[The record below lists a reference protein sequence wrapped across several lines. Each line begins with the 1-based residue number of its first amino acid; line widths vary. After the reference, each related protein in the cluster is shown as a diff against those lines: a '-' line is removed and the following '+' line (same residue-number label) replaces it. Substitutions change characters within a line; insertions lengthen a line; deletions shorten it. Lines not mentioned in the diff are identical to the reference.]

1 MSETKK
7 SEGIGRLILVLGLI
21 TFVCALL
28 LGVVN
33 QVTAPLIEQNEI
45 NTRNAAM
52 EEIIPG
58 AQFEDLG
65 TILSAEEVA
74 AAGVTLPAAE
84 QLRQSLVYIRQRWTD
99 RTQATAYRST
109 RRALAH
115 WPWCITRVMPVVRGD
130 RSGRCW

>member
-1 MSETKK
+1 MRWIRRRRASDHERNQK

-65 TILSAEEVA
+65 TRFERRGGCSS
-74 AAGVTLPAAE
+74 GGYPACGPE

-109 RRALAH
+109 RRALAAH
-115 WPWCITRVMPVVRGD
+115 
-130 RSGRCW
+130 